1 MKTGIWFRGDLRRLD
16 NPAVTAALEGSRAND
31 SEAIVHALYIACPKQ
46 WELHDWAPIK
56 IDLLW
61 RHLEQF
67 RQELAEFGILLDI
80 EIADDWRAAPKV
92 VHQFCQRHQLRQ
104 LHANAEYPVHEQRR
118 DRAVS
123 KWLADNRCSLQL
135 HHGLLLVPPVVKTQQ
150 GNVYQKFTPFNRAW
164 REHLALAGIAPLKS
178 WNRITQPLQLE
189 PMPTCPGPR
198 RDSSAWVV
206 GEENCRRALQRYVEE
221 HVQDYDA
228 ERDFPALDTTS
239 RLSPYW
245 ELGCLGPVTAARALQ
260 KLSPE
265 FPYGLEQGADTWL
278 TELAWREFYQHLMC
292 HIPRLSYG
300 KAFQQHTDAFPW
312 RDADDDFQRWC
323 DGQTGFPIVDA
334 GMRQLK
340 HEGWMHNRVRM
351 IVANFLVKDLRIDWR
366 KGEQY
371 FMQNLIDGSFPANNG
386 GWQWSA
392 STGTDAVPYFRVF
405 NPTRQSEKVDPDGS
419 YIRKWIPELAKCP
432 TKQIHAPVLW
442 LQASGSKDYP
452 KPMVDHSEAREAFLS
467 AFKAL

>member
-1 MKTGIWFRGDLRRLD
+1 MTAGIWFRGDLRRLD
-16 NPAVTAALEGSRAND
+16 NPAVTAALQVMRHAD
-31 SEAIVHALYIACPKQ
+31 AEARVHALYIACPKQ
-46 WELHDWAPIK
+46 WQLHDWAPIK

-61 RHLEQF
+61 RHLEAF
-67 RQELAEFGILLDI
+67 RKELAEFGIQLDVVI
-80 EIADDWRAAPKV
+80 EDDWRSAPKV
-92 VHQFCQRHQLRQ
+92 VERFCQQYSIEQ
-104 LHANAEYPVHEQRR
+104 LHCNVEYPVHEQRR
-118 DRAVS
+118 DRAVRS
-123 KWLADNRCSLQL
+123 WLADHGRSLQS

-164 REHLALAGIAPLKS
+164 REHIAVTGVAPLATS
-178 WNRITQPLQLE
+178 NRVTKAIELDALPACPASTQ
-189 PMPTCPGPR
+189 
-198 RDSSAWVV
+198 DSSAWVV
-206 GEENCRRALQRYVEE
+206 GEENCRRQLQRYITEQV
-221 HVQDYDA
+221 DGYSK
-228 ERDFPALDTTS
+228 ERDFPALDSTS

-245 ELGCLGPVTAARALQ
+245 ELGCLSPVTAARALQ

-265 FPYGLEQGADTWL
+265 FPHGLDQGADTWL
-278 TELAWREFYQHLMC
+278 TELAWREFYQHLMY
-292 HIPRLSYG
+292 HVPRLSYG

-312 RDADDDFQRWC
+312 RDAETDFQRWC
-323 DGQTGFPIVDA
+323 DGLTGYPIVDA

-366 KGEQY
+366 KGEQF
-371 FMQNLIDGSFPANNG
+371 FMRNLIDGSFPANNG

-419 YIRKWIPELAKCP
+419 YIRKWIPELKNCP
-432 TKQIHAPVLW
+432 TKQIHAPELW
-442 LQASGSKDYP
+442 LKASGDNGYP
-452 KPMVDHSEAREAFLS
+452 LPMVEHSKARDAFLS